1 MNLLHFLLT
10 CNSAL
15 PNNKGTLWQYGCCD
29 VVLYL
34 GGFFQT
40 RDTGGN
46 ETEQPLLEP
55 VSCSDWPRLVLRAH
69 CDPFL
74 HLLLF
79 CTKLHS
85 HSHIPPFELLLISCL
100 RRIVSPWGIT
110 DPFVHCCKGD
120 AICKKRHRRRH
131 LPPPCPDIG
140 FGTGLHREVWQW

>member
-1 MNLLHFLLT
+1 MMLCSIWEAF
-10 CNSAL
+10 SI
-15 PNNKGTLWQYGCCD
+15 
-29 VVLYL
+29 
-34 GGFFQT
+34 QT
-40 RDTGGN
+40 RDTCGN

-55 VSCSDWPRLVLRAH
+55 MSCSDWPRLVLRAH

-85 HSHIPPFELLLISCL
+85 HSHIPPFELFLISCL
-100 RRIVSPWGIT
+100 RRIVSPLGIT

-131 LPPPCPDIG
+131 LPLPCPDIG
-140 FGTGLHREVWQW
+140 FGTGLRREVWRW